1 MANADYTNLS
11 DTEKKKL
18 ISRYSKSFRLAFKGL
33 GTNTSLAD
41 KLVKELREIGSSDLV
56 NAINTEYETAH
67 GETLRKAIV
76 GDYSGDSE
84 SKILNSLGFAV
95 DLTGWGFARDNKDKD
110 LLVSNNK
117 DPNSADFDLINK
129 PKSTSKYGKLGTGVQ
144 KYIKGAGKTPK
155 ATESTPAPES
165 TPPARGYAA
174 WRKQSQEQRASQI
187 GKDDEKAKEIS
198 GAIPSTVAAQLSL
211 PKDKVLAKA
220 AKDRD
225 KDAVSGGTS
234 SGSGSKAGLDYLRSR
249 EERKQRDKAGK
260 ADIAEEQIAG
270 RTRAE
275 GRFSGMKR
283 EILAQQAERDRVTKE
298 KSDANKIAIEG
309 AGGKEELLGRVI
321 RDKSGKVI
329 GHSTTSAG
337 RRALGDPYKGVKG
350 GAMDFD
356 KPAESYAELDMRDA
370 AKQRM
375 GSKQQQ
381 VMDLWS
387 KGASSEQRKQIAP
400 LREGLGVD
408 PDKIQP
414 FEGAGKTK
422 LDIDAT
428 VNEGFHTSDEVAKS
442 PKMESPPP
450 PLSGAGIRNI
460 AQQRQQLKT
469 HFDDLRGREAQ
480 AEIGSL
486 NKGMNARFENNA
498 NKQALLGGVGVDPNK
513 IQPVEPLNP
522 EPIQVP
528 ESNTNIPTPPATTPL
543 PPPSGTEIRSSLQ
556 QQQRVR
562 DMSTDLSDRTAA
574 TSSIQ
579 QLNKDLISKFRDKK
593 KKKKL

>member
-1 MANADYTNLS
+1 MNYDALPEEEKNKYAARIAGLIATTVDPLLS
-11 DTEKKKL
+11 TDEEG
-18 ISRYSKSFRLAFKGL
+18 LASIINDIRK
-33 GTNTSLAD
+33 
-41 KLVKELREIGSSDLV
+41 IGSSDL
-56 NAINTEYETAH
+56 INRISDAKDPDAANTKFFPK
-67 GETLRKAIV
+67 GLRERITSEFTGGDEDRFLGALGYASDDKV
-76 GDYSGDSE
+76 GDSVDVTAFKKEGVAVDRSNYSILGATGDFLG
-84 SKILNSLGFAV
+84 KYTADNKTASLG
-95 DLTGWGFARDNKDKD
+95 
-110 LLVSNNK
+110 
-117 DPNSADFDLINK
+117 
-129 PKSTSKYGKLGTGVQ
+129 
-144 KYIKGAGKTPK
+144 KG
-155 ATESTPAPES
+155 E
-165 TPPARGYAA
+165 
-174 WRKQSQEQRASQI
+174 
-187 GKDDEKAKEIS
+187 
-198 GAIPSTVAAQLSL
+198 IPSTLTGGLKKMIKAAAQNKKQSKAPVEPTKPQAEKQPAPTKDQPVSKL
-211 PKDKVLAKA
+211 PAPIDASSSTMLGEAMGGGGGFAPAATPPRGGLPQSVLNIIHGGKAPYQKDATDPLAPTTETKETKGKQLGPTRELAKTLKA
-220 AKDRD
+220 ATP
-225 KDAVSGGTS
+225 AATGGS
-234 SGSGSKAGLDYLRSR
+234 SGSGTGLDYLRSR

-283 EILAQQAERDRVTKE
+283 EILAQQAERDRITKE

-428 VNEGFHTSDEVAKS
+428 VNEGFHTSDEVAKA
-442 PKMESPPP
+442 PKMELSPKPQNMP
-450 PLSGAGIRNI
+450 NIGREDPMIPQAKPREVESVGSRLQREEGERSANDLRNK
-460 AQQRQQLKT
+460 QLKP
-469 HFDDLRGREAQ
+469 DDLGLAFDKERG
-480 AEIGSL
+480 
-486 NKGMNARFENNA
+486 
-498 NKQALLGGVGVDPNK
+498 KQTKAVQNL
-513 IQPVEPLNP
+513 
-522 EPIQVP
+522 
-528 ESNTNIPTPPATTPL
+528 
-543 PPPSGTEIRSSLQ
+543 IRSA
-556 QQQRVR
+556 R
-562 DMSTDLSDRTAA
+562 A
-574 TSSIQ
+574 
-579 QLNKDLISKFRDKK
+579 KSKRQKNVA
-593 KKKKL
+593 

>member
-11 DTEKKKL
+11 DTEKKNLRNK
-18 ISRYSKSFRLAFKGL
+18 YVKQFRSAFKGW
-33 GTNTSLAD
+33 GTNEELAAR
-41 KLVKELREIGSSDLV
+41 LVKQLREVGSSDLV
-56 NAINTEYETAH
+56 NDINREYDEQH
-67 GETLRKAIV
+67 GKTLREAII
-76 GDYSGDSE
+76 GDYSFKKEDRM
-84 SKILNSLGFAV
+84 LNSLGFAI
-95 DLTGWGFARDNKDKD
+95 DRAGDSMLQLENLDKD
-110 LLVSNNK
+110 RLILADK
-117 DPNSADFDLINK
+117 DPEESSFELIDKDRVTIPDLEEDGK
-129 PKSTSKYGKLGTGVQ
+129 KVALSKRKVKLGSGVQ

-165 TPPARGYAA
+165 TPTPAKAQPTKNQPVSKLPAPIDASSSTMLGEAMGGGGGFAPTATPPRGGLPQSVLNIIHGGKAPYQKDATDPFA
-174 WRKQSQEQRASQI
+174 PTTETKETTGKQLGPTRE
-187 GKDDEKAKEIS
+187 
-198 GAIPSTVAAQLSL
+198 
-211 PKDKVLAKA
+211 LAKTLKA
-220 AKDRD
+220 A
-225 KDAVSGGTS
+225 APATPAATGGS
-234 SGSGSKAGLDYLRSR
+234 SGSGTGLDYLRSR

-270 RTRAE
+270 RARAE

-283 EILAQQAERDRVTKE
+283 EILAQQAERDRITKE

-428 VNEGFHTSDEVAKS
+428 VNEGFHTSDEVAKA
-442 PKMESPPP
+442 PKMELSPKPQNMP
-450 PLSGAGIRNI
+450 NIGREDPMIPQAKPREVESVGSRLQREEGERKEKDFRNK
-460 AQQRQQLKT
+460 QLKLP
-469 HFDDLRGREAQ
+469 DLGLAYDKE
-480 AEIGSL
+480 
-486 NKGMNARFENNA
+486 
-498 NKQALLGGVGVDPNK
+498 
-513 IQPVEPLNP
+513 
-522 EPIQVP
+522 
-528 ESNTNIPTPPATTPL
+528 
-543 PPPSGTEIRSSLQ
+543 
-556 QQQRVR
+556 
-562 DMSTDLSDRTAA
+562 
-574 TSSIQ
+574 
-579 QLNKDLISKFRDKK
+579 RDKRTKATK
-593 KKKKL
+593 KVIDWARSGRSRRS